1 MKEKNKVI
9 VGAIAVVIIIAII
22 VGIVF
27 AMKQKQGID
36 NNTNTNATYQNEL
49 DMIEPQD
56 PEEENPTNTIP
67 TPTKEQRDIVTNS
80 IPTR

>member
-9 VGAIAVVIIIAII
+9 VSVIVVIIIATI
-22 VGIVF
+22 VGVVF
-27 AMKQKQGID
+27 SMKQKQEID
-36 NNTNTNATYQNEL
+36 NNINTNVSHQNEL

-56 PEEENPTNTIP
+56 PEEENPTNNIP
-67 TPTKEQRDIVTNS
+67 TPTKEQRDVVTNS